1 MGCAHRR
8 SMDTAKEWYA
18 AVKEWRA
25 RDELTAAIAAIKW
38 PNPTMGCLESYD
50 RAYAHETAARERM
63 NQAYERG
70 AQRAVPA
77 RRGGIATLPRMKNSS
92 SALHIRPARREDAP
106 ALVDLL
112 MRTYETT
119 WMPQMSAQADSRF
132 RASGKTAA
140 YVAERGLRFHV
151 CELDG
156 TVAGM
161 VDWEGNF
168 IWALHA
174 ARHAAT
180 RRGRRAAGAGRG
192 RHAPGRRARSA
203 PGNG

>member
-1 MGCAHRR
+1 
-8 SMDTAKEWYA
+8 
-18 AVKEWRA
+18 
-25 RDELTAAIAAIKW
+25 
-38 PNPTMGCLESYD
+38 
-50 RAYAHETAARERM
+50 
-63 NQAYERG
+63 
-70 AQRAVPA
+70 
-77 RRGGIATLPRMKNSS
+77 MKNSS

-119 WMPQMSAQADSRF
+119 WMPQMSAQTDARF

-140 YVAERGLRFHV
+140 YVAERGLLFHV

-168 IWALHA
+168 IWALHVQPDMQ
-174 ARHAAT
+174 
-180 RRGRRAAGAGRG
+180 RRGVGALLALAEAAMRQAGVREARLETDDFNVRSRASTPAMAIRKSILIPTRSGTAVSRRCC
-192 RHAPGRRARSA
+192 
-203 PGNG
+203 

>member
-1 MGCAHRR
+1 
-8 SMDTAKEWYA
+8 
-18 AVKEWRA
+18 
-25 RDELTAAIAAIKW
+25 
-38 PNPTMGCLESYD
+38 
-50 RAYAHETAARERM
+50 
-63 NQAYERG
+63 
-70 AQRAVPA
+70 
-77 RRGGIATLPRMKNSS
+77 MKNSS

-119 WMPQMSAQADSRF
+119 WMPQMSAQTDARF

-140 YVAERGLRFHV
+140 YVAERGLLFHV

-168 IWALHA
+168 IWALHVQPTCSDA
-174 ARHAAT
+174 AWAPRC
-180 RRGRRAAGAGRG
+180 AGRG
-192 RHAPGRRARSA
+192 RHAPAGVREARLETDDFNVRSRAYAR
-203 PGNG
+203 NGYQEIDTYPDEEWDSGFTTVLLSKRLAD

>member
-1 MGCAHRR
+1 
-8 SMDTAKEWYA
+8 
-18 AVKEWRA
+18 
-25 RDELTAAIAAIKW
+25 
-38 PNPTMGCLESYD
+38 
-50 RAYAHETAARERM
+50 
-63 NQAYERG
+63 
-70 AQRAVPA
+70 
-77 RRGGIATLPRMKNSS
+77 MKNSS

-168 IWALHA
+168 IWAPARA

-180 RRGRRAAGAGRG
+180 RRGRRAAGAEAGMRQ
-192 RHAPGRRARSA
+192 AACAKRAWKRMTSM
-203 PGNG
+203 

>member
-1 MGCAHRR
+1 
-8 SMDTAKEWYA
+8 
-18 AVKEWRA
+18 
-25 RDELTAAIAAIKW
+25 
-38 PNPTMGCLESYD
+38 MGCLESYD

-63 NQAYERG
+63 NQAYERVRRW
-70 AQRAVPA
+70 RAVPA
-77 RRGGIATLPRMKNSS
+77 RGRGGIATLPRMKNSS

-168 IWALHA
+168 IWALHVQPGMQ
-174 ARHAAT
+174 
-180 RRGRRAAGAGRG
+180 RRGVGAALLALAEAGMRQAGVREARLETDDFNVSSRAFYARNGYRKSTPIPTRNGTAVSRRCC
-192 RHAPGRRARSA
+192 
-203 PGNG
+203 

>member
-1 MGCAHRR
+1 
-8 SMDTAKEWYA
+8 
-18 AVKEWRA
+18 
-25 RDELTAAIAAIKW
+25 
-38 PNPTMGCLESYD
+38 
-50 RAYAHETAARERM
+50 
-63 NQAYERG
+63 
-70 AQRAVPA
+70 
-77 RRGGIATLPRMKNSS
+77 MKNSS

-168 IWALHA
+168 IWALHVQPDMQ
-174 ARHAAT
+174 
-180 RRGRRAAGAGRG
+180 RRGVGAALLALAEAAMRQAGVREARLETDDFNVRSRAFY
-192 RHAPGRRARSA
+192 AR
-203 PGNG
+203 NGYQEIDTYPDEEWDSGFTTVLLSKQLAD